1 MSTTRRFFVKKAIAA
16 TSGLVAVACL
26 PRIAFAGCSSSTRG
40 YEFDHDG
47 VATLEDW
54 KLGDCE
60 LKQASLRVSGS
71 YIILNSQVCTH
82 FTHTKDVWHM
92 TVRLVTRDNSNP
104 SKEIV
109 LATGKMDGPQM
120 SEQDK
125 PLFHPW
131 NSRFGFSPQLVKG
144 RRFAAKITSCC

>member
-1 MSTTRRFFVKKAIAA
+1 MSTTRRLFVKNVIAA
-16 TSGLVAVACL
+16 SSGSVAVACL
-26 PRIAFAGCSSSTRG
+26 PRIAFAGCSSSTRA
-40 YEFDHDG
+40 YEFNHDS

-60 LKQASLRVSGS
+60 LKQASLRLSGN

-82 FTHTKDVWHM
+82 HTHTKDVWHM
-92 TVRLVTRDNSNP
+92 SVELVTRDNSNP

-109 LATGKMDGPQM
+109 LGTGKMDGPRM
-120 SEQDK
+120 SELDK
-125 PLFHPW
+125 PLFHTW
-131 NSRFGFSPQLVKG
+131 NARFAFNAQLVKG